1 MIFIH
6 VLHNASLHNISL
18 LEQVQCIYIHEQRTL
33 AGETLIPASHILKIC
48 KSFIWW
54 SCLFYMGS
62 KSNNLLLEEIIGG
75 DFLSPGGA
83 DHQRWFEAGRES
95 WYMLYNVS
103 MLLEF
108 KTSNVVALTLNAI
121 WLWLRNKKI
130 VSHENYHSWYVINV
144 VFMIFLLFF
153 SLFFSFPPKKIHIIL
168 KW

>member
-1 MIFIH
+1 MHIYTWTKDLGRRNFNSSLTHFEDLQIFYLVVVF
-6 VLHNASLHNISL
+6 VLYG
-18 LEQVQCIYIHEQRTL
+18 EQIKQPI
-33 AGETLIPASHILKIC
+33 A
-48 KSFIWW
+48 
-54 SCLFYMGS
+54 
-62 KSNNLLLEEIIGG
+62 GG
-75 DFLSPGGA
+75 DYRWRFFTTWGGA

-130 VSHENYHSWYVINV
+130 VSHENYLSWYVINV

-153 SLFFSFPPKKIHIIL
+153 SLFFSFPPPKDSYNFKMIIKHIL
-168 KW
+168 KCQLSCV